1 MDSLF
6 NDIEKGAE
14 ISECGKYRYRLW
26 RIWDKSKAMVMFL
39 MLNPST
45 ADAMLDDPTVRR
57 CIGFAKSWGYGGIV
71 VCNLFAYRATNPKE
85 LLKVCDPM
93 GQYNIYHIQKAIDES
108 DLVIYAWGNGGI
120 VRELFCRH
128 RSFEKLKFGYCFDN
142 HKGYYLKLSKD
153 GTPCH
158 PLYLKSDLS
167 PINYLTKKVWQK

>member
-26 RIWDKSKAMVMFL
+26 RVWDRSKPFVMFL

-45 ADAMLDDPTVRR
+45 ADANVDDPTIRR

-85 LLKVCDPM
+85 LLNVCDPV
-93 GQYNIYHIQKAIDES
+93 GPENQQHLDECIQES
-108 DLVIYAWGNGGI
+108 EKVIFAWGNSLI
-120 VRELFCRH
+120 VKKLFN
-128 RSFEKLKFGYCFDN
+128 KLGYLSMVKFKTSKSHF
-142 HKGYYLKLSKD
+142 LVRSKD
-153 GTPCH
+153 NTPMH
-158 PLYLKSDLS
+158 PLYLKADLK
-167 PINYLTKKVWQK
+167 PIPYITKLEK